1 MFKISILAVS
11 LVLSASL
18 EAITSEDGQFHA
30 SYAFDGGIL
39 IKKRAKNGWY
49 QVHKVPA
56 SEDAIRSKEWVE
68 RMGKDGVQ
76 SLILKLVYESNAIFK
91 ITVQS
96 KFENIYRAV
105 LKTSTVFIEKAE
117 DSVYEKWR
125 RQINK
130 LKCNG
135 EIRDFYLYFNEYEE
149 LICKMICDLPW
160 ERGTVVHETKV
171 ADKAALNQKIDM
183 GI

>member
-68 RMGKDGVQ
+68 RSFFMSPTLYLKSLSSQ
-76 SLILKLVYESNAIFK
+76 SSRISIGLS
-91 ITVQS
+91 
-96 KFENIYRAV
+96 
-105 LKTSTVFIEKAE
+105 
-117 DSVYEKWR
+117 
-125 RQINK
+125 
-130 LKCNG
+130 
-135 EIRDFYLYFNEYEE
+135 
-149 LICKMICDLPW
+149 
-160 ERGTVVHETKV
+160 
-171 ADKAALNQKIDM
+171 
-183 GI
+183 